1 MWDGGVS
8 VIFEGSDAK
17 FCFAPRDSHLLACW
31 QSPEPPIPQP
41 GAPLFPLRGNDD
53 IVQVPVDFSHP
64 QRTVMEPSR
73 ERVLAGGSTLFVD
86 CKNVSSFG
94 QLLESIFAVLR
105 LSSNGQ

>member
-1 MWDGGVS
+1 MPSSALLQGTHTCWPA
-8 VIFEGSDAK
+8 GSLQ
-17 FCFAPRDSHLLACW
+17 R
-31 QSPEPPIPQP
+31 PPTPQP